1 MQDEGEAPAIAV
13 GDSTGVIVGSNNLQV
28 TYRPGPPLTPEA
40 LAALSP
46 HAVAA
51 RIRASSHDD
60 AVDLF
65 ASTPAEMLS
74 KKLKALLLA
83 DEAKVIAILADLDA
97 DRVIELVRP
106 YAKKFPWLADLPR
119 AAEAIAHRAVILRWE
134 LDQGVGRLKRAATSP
149 QGTNGYFREYGQG
162 RIYCHH
168 HGMISLTWEVSE
180 PIAEFYSASG
190 GTSGELGFP
199 IRAAGFRKP
208 APSGALGKWQA
219 FEGGCVAASVH
230 GTYHVSSD
238 MATVFGVGCPVSSA
252 ATRDG
257 VEVQRFEIGTIY
269 SSGAGLTLVRP
280 EVAELVGSY
289 IPTGQEE
296 ETGSYRV
303 QSFSDSWGFKSAVY
317 ASGGTGAVLLDGG
330 TLALYEELGGPGGWL
345 GLPIAKATA
354 INPAQSIQRFEHGS
368 VYERLCPPGGHGL
381 TLAVPAATVDL
392 VGDTLG
398 WPTSAEETIGG
409 DDDHRIQHFERGVVT
424 LQHGKRQAWH
434 PA

>member
-1 MQDEGEAPAIAV
+1 
-13 GDSTGVIVGSNNLQV
+13 VIVGSNNLQV

-51 RIRASSHDD
+51 RIRATSHDD

-65 ASTPAEMLS
+65 ASTPTEMLS

-106 YAKKFPWLADLPR
+106 YAKEFPWLADLPR
-119 AAEAIAHRAVILRWE
+119 AADAIAQRAVIRQLE
-134 LDQGVGRLKRAATSP
+134 HDQGVGRLKRAATSP
-149 QGTNGYFREYGQG
+149 QGTNGYFREYGPG

-168 HGMISLTWEVSE
+168 HGNTSLTCEVSE

-190 GTSGELGFP
+190 GTGGELGFP
-199 IRAAGFRKP
+199 MWGAGLRGP
-208 APSGALGKWQA
+208 HPVGSGGIWQA
-219 FEGGCVAASVH
+219 FEGGYVAASVH
-230 GTYHVSSD
+230 GTYRVSSD
-238 MATVFGVGCPVSSA
+238 VAAVLSAGCPVSSA
-252 ATRDG
+252 AERGG
-257 VEVQRFEIGTIY
+257 VEVQRFEKGTIY
-269 SSGAGLTLVRP
+269 SSGAGLILVRP
-280 EVAELVGSY
+280 EVAELVNGSW
-289 IPTGQEE
+289 IPTGKEE

-303 QSFSDSWGFKSAVY
+303 QPFSNSRGFKSAVY
-317 ASGGTGAVLLDGG
+317 SSDGTGAVLLDGG
-330 TLALYEELGGPGGWL
+330 TLALYKELGGPGGWL
-345 GLPIAKATA
+345 GLPIAEATG
-354 INPAQSIQRFEHGS
+354 NDSGGYIQPFEHGS
-368 VYERLCPPGGHGL
+368 VYEGL
-381 TLAVPAATVDL
+381 RPSFDYILLAVSAATVDL